1 MTEITKPDAA
11 PADDRLGWPNKHVL
25 EFLFGAQRL
34 LGQEI
39 AFVRDEALD
48 RAQTETHLF
57 NEFLSKVA
65 EAHSVKDYVGMYEA
79 CSQHQ
84 LDFLRR
90 DCDRLFRHARH
101 SFAAASNL
109 LHNGSAH

>member
-1 MTEITKPDAA
+1 MAEVTRKDE
-11 PADDRLGWPNKHVL
+11 PADARAAWPNTRVL
-25 EFLFGAQRL
+25 EFMFGAQRL
-34 LGQEI
+34 LGEEI

-79 CSQHQ
+79 CGQHQ

-90 DCDRLFRHARH
+90 DCDRFFKHARR
-101 SFAAASNL
+101 SFDAASSL
-109 LHNGSAH
+109 LQRRSTH